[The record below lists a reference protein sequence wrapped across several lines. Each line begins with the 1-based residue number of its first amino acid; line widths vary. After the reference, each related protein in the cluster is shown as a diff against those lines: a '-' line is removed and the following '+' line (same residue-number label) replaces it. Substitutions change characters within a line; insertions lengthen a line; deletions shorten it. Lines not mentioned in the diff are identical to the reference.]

1 MENDNVGRAHRA
13 GEVLDY
19 YDANERADPDS
30 NVVDLLADLMHYCAR
45 TANWNFDSALE
56 TARMHFEAERD
67 EEEQEKCPVD

>member
-1 MENDNVGRAHRA
+1 MEYQNQYRANGA

-67 EEEQEKCPVD
+67 EEEQENSPVD